1 MMRDVATIRLRRI
14 PRRFLWRRRYEIEF
28 PSSSGAGMDQVITSA
43 PMTKL
48 DPWLGVGDA
57 WALVHSADRAW
68 DGQVGEWVT
77 LFEGSSP

>member
-1 MMRDVATIRLRRI
+1 
-14 PRRFLWRRRYEIEF
+14 
-28 PSSSGAGMDQVITSA
+28 MDQVITSA